1 MSVIDSMELYLV
13 NVPTPAPF
21 SPAWVINGKRSN
33 FPHYLIRLRTD
44 DGVEGFS
51 AFSAAGRERAGI
63 GDRLAQL
70 LLGKDPT
77 DIDHILELL
86 HVPAYGGIR
95 DFWIEV
101 ACWDIKGKLA
111 GKPVCE
117 LLGGKP
123 CRLNLYVS
131 AGEVK
136 EPAERIDEALAHYE
150 AGFRTMK
157 MRVHDFDEAVD
168 IRQVQEP
175 ARALEGKMQ
184 FGVDCNQAFRL
195 IANGPGPKWD
205 LARAK
210 RFADACHEAG
220 LLWVEE
226 PLFMESF
233 DDMAA
238 LTAYSRVPISGGE
251 LHTQGLPE
259 LSHMIDKRCYHIFQP
274 DAMWTGGLQQTL
286 EVARRVRAAGLKF
299 TPHSWSNGI
308 GFAAAMHLHAASGFA
323 DEMDFEYPYNPP
335 GWTLEARD
343 AMLQEPWR
351 HDRGTLQVPDKP
363 GLGFEID
370 ERALAAYGKCFFRAN
385 RRTAAWMPE
394 ALHDQTPPQRLER
407 SSHAE
412 PAGVGDR

>member
-1 MSVIDSMELYLV
+1 MSVVDSIELYFV

-21 SPAWVINGKRSN
+21 SPAWVVNGTRSA
-33 FPHYLIRLRTD
+33 FAHYLIRVRTD

-51 AFSAAGRERAGI
+51 AFSAAGRERVGI

-70 LLGKDPT
+70 LLGRDPT
-77 DIDHILELL
+77 DIDQVIELL
-86 HVPAYGGIR
+86 RVPAYGGIR
-95 DFWIEV
+95 DFWVEP
-101 ACWDIKGKLA
+101 AFWDIKGKLL

-123 CRLNLYVS
+123 RRLDLYVS

-136 EPAERIDEALAHYE
+136 EPAARIEEALANHE

-157 MRVHDFDEAVD
+157 LRVHDFDEAVD

-175 ARALEGKMQ
+175 ARALEGRMK
-184 FGVDCNQAFRL
+184 FAVDCNQAFRL
-195 IANGPGPKWD
+195 IANGPGPVWD

-210 RFADACHEAG
+210 RFADACHDAG

-238 LTAYSRVPISGGE
+238 LAAYSRVPIAGGE
-251 LHTQGLPE
+251 LHTQGLTE
-259 LSHMIDKRCYHIFQP
+259 LTHMIEKRCYHVFQP
-274 DAMWTGGLQQTL
+274 DPMWTGGLQQTL

-308 GFAAAMHLHAASGFA
+308 GFAVAMHLMAASGFA
-323 DEMDFEYPYNPP
+323 DEMLFEYPYNPP
-335 GWTLEARD
+335 AWTPEVRD
-343 AMLQEPWR
+343 AVLRQPWL

-385 RRTAAWMPE
+385 RRTVSWMPE
-394 ALHDQTPPQRLER
+394 ALKDLTPPTMLDR
-407 SSHAE
+407 SGTS
-412 PAGVGDR
+412 